1 MRLAIAL
8 YAILLPRLADPCF
21 WRLQAGSR
29 DGEPEAPVAAP
40 GCKHNLSPH
49 GCMAFGLVLSVGALL
64 GGGAAGARE
73 SVDPLLVLAADVSRS
88 IDAEKFDL
96 RR

>member
-1 MRLAIAL
+1 
-8 YAILLPRLADPCF
+8 
-21 WRLQAGSR
+21 
-29 DGEPEAPVAAP
+29 
-40 GCKHNLSPH
+40 
-49 GCMAFGLVLSVGALL
+49 MAFGLVLSVGALL